1 MILSLLLVPI
11 VAAVLAFLP
20 SAAPVRRALLV
31 LAAALHAGLSLATW
45 VTPVSPE
52 WHGMLALDAAGRLV
66 LTVTSA
72 LFFLVALYVVGYLG
86 REVKDE
92 RRDFEE
98 GFLFTN
104 APEAVFVACLLF
116 FLASMTLVS
125 VSQHFG
131 MTWVGIEATTLVSA
145 PLIYFHLDHRS
156 LDATWTYWMI
166 CSVGIGLALLGN
178 FFLALAATRPLGGTT
193 PLLLQT
199 LVSEAVTLQTDWLR
213 PAFILL
219 LVGYGTKMGL
229 APVRTWLP
237 AAHSESPSAVS
248 AVLFA

>member
-1 MILSLLLVPI
+1 MILALLLVPV
-11 VAAVLAFLP
+11 VAAVLPF
-20 SAAPVRRALLV
+20 SRTAAPVRRARLV
-31 LAAALHAGLSLATW
+31 LAAALHAGPSLATW
-45 VTPVSPE
+45 VTPASPE

-104 APEAVFVACLLF
+104 APEAVFVACLLL

-145 PLIYFHLDHRS
+145 PLIYFHRHHPS
-156 LDATWTYWMI
+156 LEATWKYLMI
-166 CSVGIGLALLGN
+166 CSVGIGVALLGN
-178 FFLALAATRPLGGTT
+178 FFLAIAATRPLGGPT
-193 PLLLQT
+193 PLLVRT
-199 LVSEAVTLQTDWLR
+199 LVAEAGTL
-213 PAFILL
+213 
-219 LVGYGTKMGL
+219 
-229 APVRTWLP
+229 
-237 AAHSESPSAVS
+237 
-248 AVLFA
+248 